1 MKERIKELAEQ
12 AGINVIPR
20 RPYID
25 EEPDGYLESDKDFLL
40 NNYEVALKLL
50 EGDALQKFSDLLLR
64 ECMTICGAI
73 QGAAEYKNMQDFAA
87 GAAKCKEIIKRD
99 FGVE

>member
-1 MKERIKELAEQ
+1 MNERVRELYEQ
-12 AGINVIPR
+12 AAKQYYADTGEPAMIQ
-20 RPYID
+20 YIFA
-25 EEPDGYLESDKDFLL
+25 E
-40 NNYEVALKLL
+40 
-50 EGDALQKFSDLLLR
+50 LLLQ

-73 QGAAEYKNMQDFAA
+73 QSAAEYKNMQDFAA